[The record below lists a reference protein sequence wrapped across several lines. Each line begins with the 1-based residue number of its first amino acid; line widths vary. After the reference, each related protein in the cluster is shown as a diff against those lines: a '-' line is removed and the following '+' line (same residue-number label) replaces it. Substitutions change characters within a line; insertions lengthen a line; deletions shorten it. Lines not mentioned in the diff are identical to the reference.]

1 MVCVYSQS
9 AVPLRTTPA
18 ILVKHSF
25 KIDRFLVIHLHT
37 PLISHLL
44 FIPLHFLYFLLFLLG
59 CFLVCILLLTTEV
72 LFSLTSAGINLWV
85 YLCANCHINYFLYRH
100 RTSVIYP
107 KVKAIPWRASNPTP
121 CTACGLLLAHRG
133 AKELPLLPHQ
143 FALIRTV
150 STSTVSS
157 TLFLI

>member
-44 FIPLHFLYFLLFLLG
+44 IPLHFLYFLLFLLG

-72 LFSLTSAGINLWV
+72 LFSLTSAVL
-85 YLCANCHINYFLYRH
+85 
-100 RTSVIYP
+100 
-107 KVKAIPWRASNPTP
+107 
-121 CTACGLLLAHRG
+121 
-133 AKELPLLPHQ
+133 
-143 FALIRTV
+143 ALIFGCICV
-150 STSTVSS
+150 LIV
-157 TLFLI
+157 TLIIFFTDTGPA